1 MSPFL
6 QLILAL
12 AVIIIAA
19 KICGYLSYR
28 IGQPSVLGEILAG
41 LILGPSVLDFF
52 HLSCFSDG
60 HLLSIISELAE
71 VGVLLLMFI
80 AGLDLHLKDL
90 AHSSKTAALSGTLG
104 MIFPLIFGMGVGL
117 AYGMKLSNA
126 LFLGLILSATSVS
139 ISAQTLL
146 ELKVIRSRVGISMLG
161 AAVIDD
167 ILVVLGFSA
176 FIALLVSN
184 GNAGWGQ
191 ILQIAVNM
199 ALFLIVTSL
208 FGYYLLPKI
217 SRFVDRFPISQGLI
231 AFTFV
236 VILLYGWLA
245 EAWGNMAAITGAFLA
260 GMWLSRSSL
269 KERISSSISVLAYG
283 VFVPIFF
290 INIGLSANL
299 RQVSGGFIW
308 MLLVMTIIAIVGKIL
323 GAGLGAKLSG
333 FTNLESLQ
341 LGVGMISRGEVGL
354 IVASVGT
361 SNGFIT
367 QDFFSAAVGVVIIT
381 TLLTPPSLRYLFA
394 KPVIKEKIQDDGTKE
409 SKSISKIKQGEES

>member
-12 AVIIIAA
+12 AVIIVAA

-28 IGQPSVLGEILAG
+28 LGQPSVLGEILAG

-52 HLSCFSDG
+52 HLPYFSDG

-71 VGVLLLMFI
+71 MGVLLLMFI
-80 AGLDLHLKDL
+80 AGLDLHLRDL
-90 AHSSKTAALSGTLG
+90 AHSSKTAAFSGVLG
-104 MIFPLIFGMGVGL
+104 MLLPLLLGMGMGV
-117 AYGMKLSNA
+117 AFGMELSNA

-167 ILVVLGFSA
+167 VLVVLGFSA
-176 FIALLVSN
+176 FIALLTSN
-184 GNAGWGQ
+184 GSAGWGQ
-191 ILQIAVNM
+191 ILQIAVSM
-199 ALFLIVTSL
+199 ALFLIITSL
-208 FGYYLLPKI
+208 FGYYLLPKFTRLI
-217 SRFVDRFPISQGLI
+217 DRFPISQGLI

-236 VILLYGWLA
+236 VILMYGWLA
-245 EAWGNMAAITGAFLA
+245 ETWGNMAAITGAFLA

-269 KERISSSISVLAYG
+269 RERISSSISVLAYG

-299 RQVSGGFIW
+299 RAVSGGFVW
-308 MLLVMTIIAIVGKIL
+308 MLLVMTVIAVAGKII

-341 LGVGMISRGEVGL
+341 LGVGMMSRGEVGL

-381 TLLTPPSLRYLFA
+381 TLLTPPSLRYLFTKTA
-394 KPVIKEKIQDDGTKE
+394 MKENIKNDDRKE